1 MGQRANCA
9 NHRSLCRRITV
20 RRPRHTRRDVS
31 VTVIAGL
38 IPRGR
43 RFKRPLLRAGMGFGS
58 PDWWLDTSMS
68 TEPRVSPESSSRP
81 FTRLAAAWWALV
93 VGLVIL
99 IVLLIF
105 VAQNT
110 ESVTVHF
117 LGFHW
122 NLPVGVGYLLAAVAG
137 GTTTVLVGAARI
149 IQLRRAA
156 KKTLRPL

>member
-1 MGQRANCA
+1 MFG
-9 NHRSLCRRITV
+9 LPRR
-20 RRPRHTRRDVS
+20 
-31 VTVIAGL
+31 GL
-38 IPRGR
+38 V
-43 RFKRPLLRAGMGFGS
+43 
-58 PDWWLDTSMS
+58 TSMS
-68 TEPRVSPESSSRP
+68 TESHIPSEPSSRS

-110 ESVTVHF
+110 EPITAHF

-137 GTTTVLVGAARI
+137 ATTTVLVGAARI
-149 IQLRRAA
+149 IQLRRTA
-156 KKTLRPL
+156 KKHLGPL